1 MQNDGLID
9 VSAARAIYQG
19 TGGGSGGSIYI
30 ECDLLTGKG
39 TFTKP
44 YDCKP
49 VRTKIPDIVKT
60 L

>member
-9 VSAARAIYQG
+9 VSAAPATHQG
-19 TGGGSGGSIYI
+19 TGGGSAGSIYI

-39 TFTKP
+39 ILFNSWSKN
-44 YDCKP
+44 
-49 VRTKIPDIVKT
+49 IG